1 VNEKRPSQQNVG
13 LLQQPMS
20 VLDRLGKKGGVMT
33 AYINP
38 SFFQGSS
45 ASSTN
50 AMTFP
55 SDSNNNITLT
65 PKASR
70 CRHWPNC
77 DLGPACKFHHPT
89 EICP

>member
-1 VNEKRPSQQNVG
+1 VNERRPSQQNVRP
-13 LLQQPMS
+13 LQQPIS
-20 VLDRLGKKGGVMT
+20 VLDRLGKKGGLMT

-38 SFFQGSS
+38 AFFQGSS
-45 ASSTN
+45 AANTN
-50 AMTFP
+50 AMPFP

-65 PKASR
+65 PKTSR

-77 DLGPACKFHHPT
+77 DLGPTCRFHHPT

>member
-1 VNEKRPSQQNVG
+1 MNEKRPSQQNVG
-13 LLQQPMS
+13 LLQQPIS
-20 VLDRLGKKGGVMT
+20 VLDRLGKKGGLMT

-38 SFFQGSS
+38 AFFQGSS
-45 ASSTN
+45 ANTMSY
-50 AMTFP
+50 P

-65 PKASR
+65 PKTSR

-77 DLGPACKFHHPT
+77 DLGSACKFHHPT

>member
-1 VNEKRPSQQNVG
+1 MNERRPLQQNVR
-13 LLQQPMS
+13 LLQQPIS
-20 VLDRLGKKGGVMT
+20 VLDRLGKKEGLMT

-38 SFFQGSS
+38 AFFQGSS
-45 ASSTN
+45 TAITN
-50 AMTFP
+50 TIPFP
-55 SDSNNNITLT
+55 PDSNNNITLT